1 MDNTLC
7 CNYFTNDND
16 ICVINTK
23 NVSNNEID
31 SSISLTFSE
40 SNDEQMQSKNELRR
54 SDLEISYKSVFFS
67 DKKCNGTVEQKGNIK
82 QIEYDNWFENEN
94 KTTKN
99 TATTNERNVNN
110 NNNTNNIKA
119 TSLIQAICN
128 DSIDNVNQYEEGN
141 LRYDDLIIQS
151 NKEEIISSNNN
162 NECFHIE
169 EHPHF
174 KRSKSLIYEPNTT
187 TVQKG
192 NSMINK
198 VPSSTTCLKTRM
210 QNNPFINNNNNNKTI
225 RKSKSHAN
233 KLITNILT
241 PRSIHN
247 NNNHNNTKSI
257 NNKALKTYL
266 QRIASP
272 SNLNTK
278 SHPYKQTLKHSYSH
292 RDNSSSAFTLFKHN
306 STQKTSQLKHKSPLS
321 PTSID
326 NKHKKGI
333 KSSKSTCSFFHSS
346 SFITKETP
354 NNNNNRKSSNN
365 RKYIYHNFNSPNNNT
380 NKQTDSRNPIL
391 KQSFLNLKSKHSPKI
406 NNLYEFLGNS
416 MLSQRNNNHIHMKS
430 SFNLLSSNNNIKK
443 VNHCKKDYNKTMLS
457 KIQHQTK
464 YNNTNNNVKYI
475 YKKSSTVNNKKA
487 NNNCLNLT
495 KQIYTINNF
504 SKYIKTSRKT

>member
-16 ICVINTK
+16 ICVRNTINK
-23 NVSNNEID
+23 EID

-40 SNDEQMQSKNELRR
+40 SNEEQIQSKNELRR

-67 DKKCNGTVEQKGNIK
+67 DKKCNGTVEQQGNIK
-82 QIEYDNWFENEN
+82 QIESENLFENEN

-99 TATTNERNVNN
+99 TSTTNERTVNN
-110 NNNTNNIKA
+110 NTNIKA

-151 NKEEIISSNNN
+151 NKEEIIVNSNNKS
-162 NECFHIE
+162 ECFHIE

-174 KRSKSLIYEPNTT
+174 KRSKSLLYESNSTT
-187 TVQKG
+187 IQK
-192 NSMINK
+192 SINK
-198 VPSSTTCLKTRM
+198 APSSTTCLKTRI

-247 NNNHNNTKSI
+247 NNNNNTKSI

-266 QRIASP
+266 QRIVSP

-278 SHPYKQTLKHSYSH
+278 SHPYKKTLKHSYSH
-292 RDNSSSAFTLFKHN
+292 RDNNSSSAFTLFKHN
-306 STQKTSQLKHKSPLS
+306 STQKTSQSKHKTPLS
-321 PTSID
+321 PTSTD
-326 NKHKKGI
+326 NKRKKGI
-333 KSSKSTCSFFHSS
+333 KSSKSTYSFFSSS
-346 SFITKETP
+346 SFITKETL
-354 NNNNNRKSSNN
+354 NNNRKSSNN
-365 RKYIYHNFNSPNNNT
+365 KKYIYHNFNSPINNT
-380 NKQTDSRNPIL
+380 IKQNDSRNPIL
-391 KQSFLNLKSKHSPKI
+391 KQSYINLKSKHSPHI
-406 NNLYEFLGNS
+406 NNLYEFFGNS

-430 SFNLLSSNNNIKK
+430 SINLLSSNNIKK
-443 VNHCKKDYNKTMLS
+443 VNQCKKDYNKTISS

-464 YNNTNNNVKYI
+464 HNNTNNNVKYI
-475 YKKSSTVNNKKA
+475 YKKSSTVNNNKT